1 MREKRMVTQNQ
12 TLPMIALRGL
22 VLFPKMVLHFDIGRD
37 KSIAALNAAG
47 ENGRK
52 VFLSAQRE
60 LADDDP
66 APKELYPVG
75 VIAEIKQVIRVPG
88 AGLRV
93 MVEGLTRA
101 KLIRFTQEEPY
112 LMAEVRSLPMR
123 RQPANSEDLVSA
135 LMRTVK
141 NLFEEYASL
150 SPKMPK
156 ELLLGAMLA
165 EEPNALAEY
174 IAGNVPLPIEE
185 KQEIL
190 TES

>member
-75 VIAEIKQVIRVPG
+75 VIAEIKQVIRVPACG
-88 AGLRV
+88 
-93 MVEGLTRA
+93 
-101 KLIRFTQEEPY
+101 
-112 LMAEVRSLPMR
+112 
-123 RQPANSEDLVSA
+123 
-135 LMRTVK
+135 
-141 NLFEEYASL
+141 
-150 SPKMPK
+150 
-156 ELLLGAMLA
+156 
-165 EEPNALAEY
+165 
-174 IAGNVPLPIEE
+174 
-185 KQEIL
+185 
-190 TES
+190 